1 MGIVMRLVLS
11 VGVLS
16 AVLVGLGLGPGME
29 RMAAA
34 RGEGKL
40 GRAECTKLALEKK
53 ALDKSDVRKY
63 LAMAPQ
69 RVAAEFGKPLVER
82 VRHYIALSEKVLFQC
97 PRYVLNANTASL
109 GKGSKIIPPLPVKG
123 PLRAR
128 VRRLRRPLVP
138 LPVKRQSGRLNI
150 PTSQA

>member
-1 MGIVMRLVLS
+1 MGIAMRLVLS
-11 VGVLS
+11 VGVLF

-29 RMAAA
+29 RLAAA
-34 RGEGKL
+34 RGDGKL

-69 RVAAEFGKPLVER
+69 RVAAEFGQSLVER
-82 VRHYIALSEKVLFQC
+82 VRHYMALSEKVLFQC
-97 PRYVLNANTASL
+97 PRYVLNANAVSL
-109 GKGSKIIPPLPVKG
+109 GDRSKVVPPLPVKG

-138 LPVKRQSGRLNI
+138 LPVKRRSGWLNI
-150 PTSQA
+150 STSQA

>member
-1 MGIVMRLVLS
+1 MRLVLS
-11 VGVLS
+11 IGVLF

-29 RMAAA
+29 RLASA

-63 LAMAPQ
+63 LEMPPQ
-69 RVAAEFGKPLVER
+69 KVAAEFGRPFVER

-97 PRYVLNANTASL
+97 PSFVLNANAAPV
-109 GKGSKIIPPLPVKG
+109 GERAKIVPPLPAKG

-128 VRRLRRPLVP
+128 VRKLRRPLVP
-138 LPVKRQSGRLNI
+138 LPVKRKSGWLSI
-150 PTSQA
+150 STSQA